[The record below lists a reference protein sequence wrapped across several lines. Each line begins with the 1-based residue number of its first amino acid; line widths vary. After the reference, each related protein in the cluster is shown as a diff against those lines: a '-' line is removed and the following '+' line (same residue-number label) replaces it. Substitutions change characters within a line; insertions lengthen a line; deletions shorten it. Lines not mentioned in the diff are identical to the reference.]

1 MRRVVRFVRSARRRW
16 VLASLQVR
24 ARLAGAVVDVRV
36 APDVQFGPQVR
47 ISVDRG
53 SRNRLELGPGVQL
66 HQGVLLL
73 LRGGSVR
80 LGERVSVRRG
90 TVLNV
95 SGELDLAGDNILSYY
110 NVVHCAERIR
120 FGRFSSTNEFCTIVD
135 STHFHD
141 GASEFFYENVKTSP
155 IEVGRNVWI
164 ASKSTVLMGV
174 TIGDDAIVAAHA
186 VVHGDVERG
195 TVVGGIPARVLRSS

>member
-1 MRRVVRFVRSARRRW
+1 MLTA
-16 VLASLQVR
+16 LKVR
-24 ARLAGAVVDVRV
+24 ARLNGASVELVVAG
-36 APDVQFGPQVR
+36 DVQFGPQVR

-73 LRGGSVR
+73 LRGGTVR
-80 LGERVSVRRG
+80 FGERVSVRRG

-120 FGRFSSTNEFCTIVD
+120 LGRYSSTNEFCTIVD

-141 GASEFFYENVKTSP
+141 GEHDFFYENVRTGP

-174 TIGDDAIVAAHA
+174 TIGDDSIVAAHA
-186 VVHGDVERG
+186 VVHADVPAR
-195 TVVGGIPARVLRSS
+195 TVVGGIPARPLRTA